1 MASHHNLLFITLLT
15 SLFLD
20 ATTACHVDDESGLL
34 AFKSGITRDPTG
46 ILSSWKPGTDCCGWS
61 GVQCRSDGRVTMLSF
76 RGESDVKT
84 TLSGTI
90 SPSLSKLRF
99 LDTILFQYLG
109 GLSGPFPHFL
119 FDLPD
124 IQTVYFVGCKLSG
137 KIPENIGEL
146 ARLSSLSLE
155 GNRFSGSIPSSIGNL
170 SQLTELRLDG
180 NRLTG
185 GIPEAITH
193 LKKLNTLS
201 LMNNKL
207 SGSIPDYLAAL
218 PELTTLRLSHNKF
231 SGEIPSSISAL
242 SPKLQFLELGHNKL
256 RGKIPDFIG
265 NFHAIETLDLSW
277 NHFSGAVPK
286 SFLNLTALFV
296 LDLSHNSLV
305 DPFPTMNVERAQTL
319 DLSYNKFHL
328 GEIPDFVTAS
338 PNMFSLRLAKCGVKI
353 KLDDWKPK
361 EYLFYLYIDL
371 SENEI
376 TGSPVGLFNRT
387 ENLRGFYASGNKL
400 EFNLE
405 DLRFNVKELKELDLS
420 RNRVFGKVPETVA
433 VLQKLNLSHNRLC
446 GRLPAT
452 KFPAAVF
459 AGNACLCGS
468 PLPPC
473 KA

>member
-1 MASHHNLLFITLLT
+1 MTSHNLLLFITLLT

-185 GIPEAITH
+185 GIPETITH

-277 NHFSGAVPK
+277 NHFSGA
-286 SFLNLTALFV
+286 
-296 LDLSHNSLV
+296 
-305 DPFPTMNVERAQTL
+305 TL

-387 ENLRGFYASGNKL
+387 DNLRGFYASGNKL

-420 RNRVFGKVPETVA
+420 RNRVFGKVPKTVA

>member
-1 MASHHNLLFITLLT
+1 MTSHNLLLFITLLT

-99 LDTILFQYLG
+99 LDTILVPVSRRQ
-109 GLSGPFPHFL
+109 
-119 FDLPD
+119 
-124 IQTVYFVGCKLSG
+124 
-137 KIPENIGEL
+137 PESN
-146 ARLSSLSLE
+146 SLK
-155 GNRFSGSIPSSIGNL
+155 
-170 SQLTELRLDG
+170 LRLGG

-185 GIPEAITH
+185 GIPETITH

-218 PELTTLRLSHNKF
+218 PELTTL
-231 SGEIPSSISAL
+231 P
-242 SPKLQFLELGHNKL
+242 GHNKL
-256 RGKIPDFIG
+256 RGKIPDFYRE
-265 NFHAIETLDLSW
+265 FPRHRKTPDLSW

-286 SFLNLTALFV
+286 SFLNLTALFCPRP
-296 LDLSHNSLV
+296 LPQSPV

-387 ENLRGFYASGNKL
+387 DNLRGFYASGNKL

-420 RNRVFGKVPETVA
+420 RNRVFGKVPKTVA